1 MRTVF
6 QSIWATLYRATP
18 VLQCFQRRE
27 ILERRASNSTSAL
40 FPLAR
45 PPNRPETAPEPRGH
59 ELMFVEYRGCLLA
72 QKRNLGMCHTWPPTS
87 GHKWL
92 ACFGIPVR
100 NTAPIFFGTLPH
112 HPTPSASSHMSAHA
126 ERFGG
131 TSGNASLLRTR
142 RSAVR
147 AGLILALARGHCRE
161 RPRCKSREETANN
174 FARQQVRSI
183 QGLVS
188 GAGPEI
194 AKKRLVA

>member
-6 QSIWATLYRATP
+6 ESIWATLYRATP

-100 NTAPIFFGTLPH
+100 NTAPTFVLAHFHITRRQVPRH
-112 HPTPSASSHMSAHA
+112 TCRPTPNALVAPLAMQVC
-126 ERFGG
+126 
-131 TSGNASLLRTR
+131 SGHDA
-142 RSAVR
+142 AVR

-161 RPRCKSREETANN
+161 RPRCKSREKTANN